1 MSTRERILDAAEHV
15 MRERGAARATT
26 REIARAAGYSEALLY
41 KHFRDKDELLML
53 VLKER
58 MPAFSMAGE
67 PGDGSVESNLVEVAH
82 NGLRFYR
89 RAFPMMASM
98 VAQPSLMVATREAL
112 RAYGAG
118 PHMPVRQV
126 TEYLDAE
133 RALGRVA
140 SGADTAAVA
149 ALLVGACFQQGFL
162 LYFAEGADT
171 PDPPESRAR
180 DLVRPLLPAL
190 LP

>member
-1 MSTRERILDAAEHV
+1 MVVAGERLTYHLCTGA
-15 MRERGAARATT
+15 AARA
-26 REIARAAGYSEALLY
+26 
-41 KHFRDKDELLML
+41 
-53 VLKER
+53 
-58 MPAFSMAGE
+58 
-67 PGDGSVESNLVEVAH
+67 
-82 NGLRFYR
+82 
-89 RAFPMMASM
+89 
-98 VAQPSLMVATREAL
+98 
-112 RAYGAG
+112 
-118 PHMPVRQV
+118 
-126 TEYLDAE
+126 EYLDAE

-180 DLVRPLLPAL
+180 DLVRPLLPTL